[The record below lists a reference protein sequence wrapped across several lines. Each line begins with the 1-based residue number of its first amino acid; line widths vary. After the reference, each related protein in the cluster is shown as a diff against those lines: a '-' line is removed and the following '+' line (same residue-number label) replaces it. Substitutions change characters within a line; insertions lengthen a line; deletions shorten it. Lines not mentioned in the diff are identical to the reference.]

1 MVAIIYDGRM
11 NMPLISREINKN
23 VKAYGELVGLERNF
37 DILNKQMI
45 IGERL
50 AEFFMIDGFVKDDV
64 MEKILESFLSVK
76 KEDLPPSYEDFVKMI
91 PYTEVTVQRTYEDA
105 ALDMLKGITCMFLDG
120 YPCAFMI
127 DCRSYPARS
136 VSEPWKNRVLR
147 GSRDGFVE
155 TIVAN
160 ISLLRRRIRTTDFC
174 VKAVKG
180 GKMSNTDIA
189 FAYIQGK
196 ADEKL
201 LDSLVKRVKNISVEA
216 LTMNIE
222 SVAEM
227 LLQGPYINPFP
238 KFKYSERPDTAA
250 AAIFDGNIVILVD
263 NSPAVIIVPTSIFD
277 VMEEA
282 DDFYFP
288 PLTGTYIKWSRY
300 IMNIVSLIVTPVWIM
315 LLNNPQVV
323 PEWLKFILIEE
334 GGSTV
339 PVLLQ
344 LLLLEFAVDGLRL
357 AAVNTPTL
365 LSTPLSV
372 IAGIVVGEYAV
383 SSGWFDSETLLYM
396 ALVTIGTYTQTSYE
410 IGYAIKFFRIIL
422 LFLTWFFDIWGLVIG
437 LVIFIL
443 TIAFNKTLSGK
454 SYLYPLI
461 PFNWN
466 MLKRKLIRVRL
477 GKEK

>member
-1 MVAIIYDGRM
+1 MS
-11 NMPLISREINKN
+11 LISKDIKET
-23 VKAYGELVGLERNF
+23 VKEYKELIGPERNF

-50 AEFFMIDGFVKDDV
+50 AEFFMIDGFVKDDI
-64 MEKILESFLSVK
+64 MEKLLESFLSVK
-76 KEDLPPSYEDFVKMI
+76 KEEMPTDYKMFANMI
-91 PYTEVTVQRTYEDA
+91 TYTEVSIQYTYEHA
-105 ALDMLKGITCMFLDG
+105 ASDMLKGITCMFVEG

-127 DCRSYPARS
+127 DCRSYPARG

-155 TIVAN
+155 TIAAN
-160 ISLLRRRIRTTDFC
+160 IALLRRRIRTTDFC
-174 VKAVKG
+174 VKACNG
-180 GKMSNTDIA
+180 GTLSNTDIA

-201 LDSLVKRVKNISVEA
+201 LQNLIKRVENIKVEA

-222 SVAEM
+222 SLAEI
-227 LLQGPYINPFP
+227 LLDGPYINPFP

-263 NSPAVIIVPTSIFD
+263 NSPAVLIVPTSIFD

-288 PLTGTYIKWSRY
+288 PITGTYIKWSRY
-300 IMNIVSLIVTPVWIM
+300 IMNIVSLVVTPVWI
-315 LLNNPQVV
+315 LFLNNPGKV
-323 PEWLKFILIEE
+323 PEWLSFILIEE

-339 PVLLQ
+339 PVLVQ

-383 SSGWFDSETLLYM
+383 SSGWFDAETLLYM

-410 IGYAIKFFRIIL
+410 IGYAIKFFRIL
-422 LFLTWFFDIWGLVIG
+422 LLVLVCFFDVWGLIAGMAV
-437 LVIFIL
+437 LLL
-443 TIAFNKTLSGK
+443 TVVFNKTISGK
-454 SYLYPLI
+454 SYIYPLI

>member
-1 MVAIIYDGRM
+1 MT
-11 NMPLISREINKN
+11 LISSNIEES
-23 VKAYGELVGLERNF
+23 VKDFSAIVGPERNF
-37 DILNKQMI
+37 DIIQKQMI
-45 IGERL
+45 IGGRL
-50 AEFFMIDGFVKDDV
+50 AEFFMIDGFVKDEI
-64 MEKILESFLSVK
+64 MEKLLESFSDFQN
-76 KEDLPPSYEDFVKMI
+76 EDMPKDKDDFMRMI
-91 PYTEVTVQRTYEDA
+91 PYTEASINKNYEDA
-105 ALDMLKGITCMFLDG
+105 STDMLKGMTCLFIDG

-127 DCRSYPARS
+127 DCRTYPARN

-155 TIVAN
+155 TIVSN
-160 ISLLRRRIRTTDFC
+160 VTLIRRRIRTPDFC
-174 VKAVKG
+174 VKACKVG
-180 GKMSNTDIA
+180 TMSQTDVV

-201 LDSLVKRVKNISVEA
+201 LNTLVDRLEKSTVEA
-216 LTMNIE
+216 VTMNIE
-222 SVAEM
+222 SLAEV
-227 LLQGPYINPFP
+227 LLPGPYINPFP

-263 NSPAVIIVPTSIFD
+263 NSPAVLIVPTSVFD

-288 PLTGTYIKWSRY
+288 PVTGTYIKWSRY
-300 IMNIVSLIVTPVWIM
+300 IMTIAALIMTPLWI
-315 LLNNPQVV
+315 LFLNNPGWL
-323 PEWLKFILIEE
+323 PESLKFILIED
-334 GGSTV
+334 GGSTI

-344 LLLLEFAVDGLRL
+344 LLILEFAIDGLRL

-383 SSGWFDSETLLYM
+383 SSGWFDAETMLYM
-396 ALVTIGTYTQTSYE
+396 AFVTVGSYTQTSYE
-410 IGYAIKFFRIIL
+410 IGYAIKFYRVIL
-422 LFLTWFFDIWGLVIG
+422 LLTTWFFGLWGFIGGLVFMI
-437 LVIFIL
+437 I
-443 TIAFNKTLSGK
+443 TICFNKTISGK
-454 SYLYPLI
+454 SYIYPII

-466 MLKRKLIRVRL
+466 MLKRKIFRIRL

>member
-1 MVAIIYDGRM
+1 MTLISSNIEESVNIFSAIIG
-11 NMPLISREINKN
+11 P
-23 VKAYGELVGLERNF
+23 ERNF
-37 DILNKQMI
+37 DISQKQLI

-50 AEFFMIDGFVKDDV
+50 AELFMIDGFVKDEI
-64 MEKILESFLSVK
+64 MEKLLESFSALSEEELPEK
-76 KEDLPPSYEDFVKMI
+76 KEEFIRMI
-91 PYTEVTVQRTYEDA
+91 PYTEACINTNYQDA
-105 ALDMLKGITCMFLDG
+105 ANDMLKGMSCLFIDG
-120 YPCAFMI
+120 YDCAFMI

-155 TIVAN
+155 TITANVAL
-160 ISLLRRRIRTTDFC
+160 IRRRIRTPDFC
-174 VKAVKG
+174 VKACNVG
-180 GKMSNTDIA
+180 TMSQTDVV

-201 LDSLVKRVKNISVEA
+201 LDTLMKRLKQSTVEA
-216 LTMNIE
+216 ATMNIE
-222 SVAEM
+222 SIAEV
-227 LLQGPYINPFP
+227 LLPGPYINPFP

-250 AAIFDGNIVILVD
+250 AAVFDGNIVIIVD
-263 NSPAVIIVPTSIFD
+263 NSPAVLIVPTSIFD

-288 PLTGTYIKWSRY
+288 PVTGTYIKWSRY
-300 IMNIVSLIVTPVWIM
+300 IMTIAALIMTPLWI
-315 LLNNPQVV
+315 LFLHNPDWL
-323 PEWLKFILIEE
+323 PGSLKFILIEE
-334 GGSTV
+334 GGSTI

-344 LLLLEFAVDGLRL
+344 LLILEFAIDGLRL

-383 SSGWFDSETLLYM
+383 SSGWFDSETMLYM
-396 ALVTIGTYTQTSYE
+396 AFVTVGSYTQTSYE
-410 IGYAIKFFRIIL
+410 IGYAIKFYRIIL
-422 LFLTWFFDIWGLVIG
+422 LVLTWFLGLWGFIG
-437 LVIFIL
+437 GLAVMIL
-443 TIAFNKTLSGK
+443 SICFNKTISGK
-454 SYLYPLI
+454 SYIYPII

-466 MLKRKLIRVRL
+466 MLKRKLFRIRL